1 MLNMIRYIIITFV
14 MILSCSC
21 QTDVQKEELELKN
34 QLIGITGDH
43 YSRQLGGYQ
52 IGNKNI
58 KNDLLLR
65 TAAISGLTEADS
77 IMLADKYKVQRIYDF
92 RGKNE
97 AMTSPDVIPGNAGYL
112 SLSISFDVS
121 ENVSE
126 KKQSQEEMIMMLL
139 QNADNPLVQDMCDH
153 MYDKIFFEES
163 SMEVYRRFF
172 EDLASIDPDNGAV
185 LWHCTSGKDRTGVT
199 AALLLL
205 ALGASWETVL
215 EDYLQTNIQ
224 TQQQREA
231 LCQGMADRNVAPE
244 LIEEIR
250 TIESVDPVYLETC
263 RHLIE
268 EKYGSMDQFFVQA
281 LGLTEEKRIRLQR
294 KYTCQATL

>member
-1 MLNMIRYIIITFV
+1 MLNMIRYIIITFL

-34 QLIGITGDH
+34 QLIGITGAH
-43 YSRQLGGYQ
+43 NSRQLGGYQ
-52 IGNKNI
+52 IGNKKI
-58 KNDLLLR
+58 KKDLLLR

-77 IMLADKYKVQRIYDF
+77 VLLADKYRVQRIYDF

-153 MYDKIFFEES
+153 MYDKIFFDEAS
-163 SMEVYRRFF
+163 QDVYRRFF
-172 EDLASIDPDNGAV
+172 ADLVSLDPKDGAV
-185 LWHCTSGKDRTGVT
+185 LWHCTQGKDRAGS
-199 AALLLL
+199 ASAMLLA
-205 ALGASWETVL
+205 ALGANRDL
-215 EDYLQTNIQ
+215 I
-224 TQQQREA
+224 
-231 LCQGMADRNVAPE
+231 MADFTLSKNYYDPFVAKIPVKNDTQSKVLNT
-244 LIEEIR
+244 LISANPVIFEQ
-250 TIESVDPVYLETC
+250 TLDKVDA
-263 RHLIE
+263 
-268 EKYGSMDQFFVQA
+268 KYGS
-281 LGLTEEKRIRLQR
+281 LRNYLTECLGVTPEMME
-294 KYTCQATL
+294 TLRDRYLE

>member
-34 QLIGITGDH
+34 QLIGITGAH
-43 YSRQLGGYQ
+43 NSRQLGGYQ
-52 IGNKNI
+52 IGNKKI
-58 KNDLLLR
+58 KKDLLLR

-77 IMLADKYKVQRIYDF
+77 VLLADKYRVQRIYDF

-153 MYDKIFFEES
+153 MYDKIFFDEAS
-163 SMEVYRRFF
+163 QDVYRRFF
-172 EDLASIDPDNGAV
+172 ADLVSLDPEDGAV
-185 LWHCTSGKDRTGVT
+185 LWHCTQGKDRAGS
-199 AALLLL
+199 ASAMLLA
-205 ALGASWETVL
+205 ALGADRDL
-215 EDYLQTNIQ
+215 I
-224 TQQQREA
+224 
-231 LCQGMADRNVAPE
+231 MADFTLSKNYYDSFVAKIPVKNDSQSKVLNT
-244 LIEEIR
+244 LISANPVIFEQ
-250 TIESVDPVYLETC
+250 TLDKVDA
-263 RHLIE
+263 
-268 EKYGSMDQFFVQA
+268 KYGS
-281 LGLTEEKRIRLQR
+281 LRNYLTECLGVTPEMME
-294 KYTCQATL
+294 TLRDRYLE